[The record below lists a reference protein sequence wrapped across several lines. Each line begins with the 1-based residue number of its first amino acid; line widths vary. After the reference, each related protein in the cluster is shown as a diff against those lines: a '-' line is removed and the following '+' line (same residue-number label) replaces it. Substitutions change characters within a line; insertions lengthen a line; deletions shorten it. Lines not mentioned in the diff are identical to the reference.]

1 MSDVVV
7 VHPQSPAAKRTSVHS
22 IEDATETESTLTA
35 ADTTVDRAAD
45 NLGVQDFI
53 NSIVD
58 DQDDP
63 TMPSLTP
70 RVWVIGTVFTFLFAF
85 ANTVLT
91 FRTNTFNIPAVVA
104 ILLILPT
111 GRFLARVVP
120 AGRWNPGPFSIKEHV
135 LCGVMIGSAFIPLGV
150 FNFISQKYILK
161 QADLSVISGVGF
173 VLGTQMIGYGLA
185 GHCRK
190 FLVDPVTMFWPT
202 ALTQVALYKTL
213 NKVTMP
219 GSILPTRAYST
230 GAFFWIALTGAA
242 VYQWFPSFIAP
253 LLSTLSILCVSTS
266 PAVRL
271 WGSGLPSKGMG
282 LLTINLDWSLIAR
295 WTPLESPWWTKVN
308 QFFGIY
314 LILYVVLP
322 ILYYKNA
329 FGMDQSLADP
339 RASPYGVLNT
349 LSLFNKTGAPLR
361 PQMLISPTGN
371 LLDPV
376 YEANKPIY
384 ISTYYALT
392 IALALFGYAAT
403 LSHTALWY
411 GKSIKE
417 RLFSGIN
424 EARKDNPHKKIM
436 SAYPDVPNWWFVVLL
451 VVAIPLVMVTC
462 AVGGFAL
469 SWWGVVI
476 AIALAIVSMLPV
488 GVLQALSG
496 QQLPLQTISL
506 FLSGIIFQG
515 QTFAVLSFNTIA
527 YMGMAQGLVLVQDLK
542 IAYYMKI
549 PPRHMFIVQLYGKI
563 LSAILMTLTAVLVM
577 ENWQTSLLTS
587 PQWQYLAY
595 RFFSS
600 NAIIWGSVGTL
611 RFFGS
616 GTPYSGILWSL
627 LAGAV
632 APVLPWLAWRKW
644 KGTWA
649 FVNVPLM
656 AMIAETPG
664 GWTTTVMPLVISFL
678 SQFWMKRYHY
688 ALWARYNYVLAAA
701 LSAGTALTV
710 LLIALT
716 FGLRNVKMPEYFLN
730 PTDGC

>member
-1 MSDVVV
+1 MPDIEVT
-7 VHPQSPAAKRTSVHS
+7 HPQLPAHKRPSLHT
-22 IEDATETESTLTA
+22 IEDITETESTQTA
-35 ADTTVDRAAD
+35 TDDT
-45 NLGVQDFI
+45 LGVQDFI
-53 NSIVD
+53 ASIVD

-63 TMPSLTP
+63 TMPSLSP
-70 RVWVIGTVFTFLFAF
+70 RVWIIGTIFTVLFAF

-91 FRTNTFNIPAVVA
+91 FRTNPFNIPAVVA

-111 GRFLARVVP
+111 GRFFARVV
-120 AGRWNPGPFSIKEHV
+120 ATGRFNPGPFSIKEHV
-135 LCGVMIGSAFIPLGV
+135 LCGVMIGSAFLPLGV

-161 QADLSVISGVGF
+161 QTDLSVLSGVGF
-173 VLGTQMIGYGLA
+173 VIGSQMIGYGLA

-190 FLVDPVTMFWPT
+190 FLVDPVTMLWPT

-213 NKVTMP
+213 NKVAMP
-219 GSILPTRAYST
+219 GSMLPTRAYSA
-230 GAFFWIALTGAA
+230 GAFFWISLTAAA
-242 VYQWFPSFIAP
+242 VYQWFPSFVAP
-253 LLSTLSILCVSTS
+253 LLSTLSILCVSKS

-282 LLTINLDWSLIAR
+282 LLSINLDWSLIAR

-314 LILYVVLP
+314 FSLYVILP
-322 ILYYKNA
+322 ILYYTNA
-329 FGMDQSLADP
+329 FGMDQSLKDS
-339 RASPYGVLNT
+339 RASPYGALNT
-349 LSLFNKTGAPLR
+349 LSLFNRTGAPLR
-361 PQMLISPTGN
+361 PQVLISPTGM
-371 LLDPV
+371 LLDTV

-384 ISTYYALT
+384 ISSYYALT

-403 LSHTALWY
+403 LCHTGLWY
-411 GKSIKE
+411 GKSFKD
-417 RLFSGIN
+417 RLFAGLS
-424 EARKDNPHKKIM
+424 ELQEHNPHKKLM
-436 SAYPDVPNWWFVVLL
+436 SSYADVPNWWFLL
-451 VVAIPLVMVTC
+451 ILAVAIPLVMVTC
-462 AVGGFAL
+462 TVGGFEL
-469 SWWGVVI
+469 SWWGVLI
-476 AIALAIVSMLPV
+476 AIGLAIVSMLPV

-515 QTFAVLSFNTIA
+515 STFAVLSFNTVA

-549 PPRHMFIVQLYGKI
+549 PPRDMFIVQLYGKF
-563 LSAILMTLTAVLVM
+563 LSAVLMTLTAVLVM
-577 ENWQTSLLTS
+577 ENWQSTLLTS
-587 PQWQYLAY
+587 PQWQYLSY
-595 RFFSS
+595 RFFSA

-616 GTPYSGILWSL
+616 GTPYSGILWAL

-632 APVLPWLAWRKW
+632 APLLPWLAWRRW
-644 KGTWA
+644 KGNWA

-664 GWTTTVMPLVISFL
+664 GYTTTVVPIVVSFL

-710 LLIALT
+710 LFIALT
-716 FGLRNVKMPEYFLN
+716 FGLRGVKMPEYFLN